1 MKKHRMILLLI
12 LYILVLTFTIV
23 MEYISILNQGQRLL
37 VNASTFAMALVSG
50 FLFWVILHNKTEEKS
65 GQRAHRKEAEDAT
78 GKENFFQDSKK
89 YDIIYEETKGVPD
102 KQQFLSFAA
111 KHELTRRET
120 EIGFLLLND
129 YTNLQISEE
138 LFIAETT
145 VKKHLTHIYEKTK
158 TDGRKAFKE
167 CVWAALR
174 DNIST

>member
-23 MEYISILNQGQRLL
+23 MEQISIMNLGLRLL
-37 VNASTFAMALVSG
+37 VNTSTLIMALVSG
-50 FLFWVILHNKTEEKS
+50 FLFWVILHNRTEEKS
-65 GQRAHRKEAEDAT
+65 EQRAHRKEKVSEDSRKH
-78 GKENFFQDSKK
+78 G
-89 YDIIYEETKGVPD
+89 IICEETKAVPD
-102 KQQFLSFAA
+102 KQRFLAFAA
-111 KHELTRRET
+111 MQELARRET
-120 EIGFLLLND
+120 EIGFLLLNN

-145 VKKHLTHIYEKTK
+145 VKKHLTHIYEKTG
-158 TDGRKAFKE
+158 TDGRKEFKE

>member
-37 VNASTFAMALVSG
+37 VNASTFAMAL
-50 FLFWVILHNKTEEKS
+50 
-65 GQRAHRKEAEDAT
+65 AT